1 MGFSI
6 DWDDLFQYSTV
17 KIVRIRDRRL
27 GILHLSF
34 LVGIIAY
41 IVVYSA
47 IIKKGYLFTE
57 VPIGSVRTSLK
68 SPNTFAT
75 NLTYCA
81 NQQHSGSTYPFTP
94 LDCNYWDEQLALFPV
109 GQDSTFTCTTR
120 VRLSNQ
126 SANCDFTSPTC
137 KFIDEPGSAQNI
149 YIADIESFTILIDHT
164 MYASSS
170 GSQFNAV
177 DLHGYMLNQD
187 GDQVQIDA
195 NGTSIGVSGKPDIM
209 TIGQLLSFGGVS
221 LDQAS
226 PVDSNVSIRYDG
238 VVLFVFITYSNT
250 YTYSTSDFR
259 YVYSVQ
265 QIANTIYDVP
275 EIVILKDINT
285 RLLLKRHGIRVIFIQ
300 TGTIGSFHFQTLLLT
315 LVSGLGLLAVATT
328 VVDQLAI
335 RLLPQ
340 RKSYS
345 SLKFQ
350 VTESMSNP
358 MKKRITTDEG
368 EDVLYTRIEGL

>member
-1 MGFSI
+1 MGLNF
-6 DWDDLFQYSTV
+6 DWDDIFQYSTV
-17 KIVRIRDRRL
+17 KVVRIRDRRL
-27 GILHLSF
+27 GILHLLF
-34 LVGIIAY
+34 LVGIVAY
-41 IVVYSA
+41 IVIYSA
-47 IIKKGYLFTE
+47 IVKKGYLFTE

-68 SPNTFAT
+68 APNTFAS
-75 NLTYCA
+75 NLTYCL
-81 NQQHSGSTYPFTP
+81 NQNSTEKYQWTP
-94 LDCNYWDEQLALFPV
+94 LECNYWDEQLALFPV

-120 VRLSNQ
+120 VRLSKQ
-126 SANCDFTSPTC
+126 KADCDFTSPNC
-137 KFIDEPGSAQNI
+137 KFVDVPGTAQNI

-177 DLHGYMLNQD
+177 DLHGYILNQD
-187 GDQVQIDA
+187 GDEVQINE
-195 NGTSIGVSGKPDIM
+195 NGTSVGVQGKPDII
-209 TIGQLLSFGGVS
+209 TLGQLLSFGGVS
-221 LDQAS
+221 LDQSS

-265 QIANTIYDVP
+265 QIENTIYDVP
-275 EIVILKDINT
+275 ETIILESIDS
-285 RLLLKRHGIRVIFIQ
+285 RLLYKRHGVRVIFIQ

-328 VVDQLAI
+328 VVDQMAI

>member
-1 MGFSI
+1 MAFNF
-6 DWDDLFQYSTV
+6 DWDDIFQYSTV

-27 GILHLSF
+27 GILHLTF

-68 SPNTFAT
+68 APNTFAT
-75 NLTYCA
+75 NLTYCS
-81 NQQHSGSTYPFTP
+81 NQVHQDTYPFTP
-94 LDCNYWDEQLALFPV
+94 LICNYWDEQLALFPV

-120 VRLSNQ
+120 VRTSKQ
-126 SANCDFTSPTC
+126 TANCNFTDPTC
-137 KFIDEPGSAQNI
+137 KFVDDLGSAQNI
-149 YIADIESFTILIDHT
+149 YIADIENFTILIDHT

-177 DLHGYMLNQD
+177 DLHGYILNQD
-187 GDQVQIDA
+187 GDEVQMDE
-195 NGTSIGVSGKPDIM
+195 NGISIGVQGKPDIM
-209 TIGQLLSFGGVS
+209 TIGQLLAFGGVS

-275 EIVILKDINT
+275 ETIILETIKS
-285 RLLLKRHGIRVIFIQ
+285 RLLFKRHGVRVIFIQ

-358 MKKRITTDEG
+358 MKKRIATDDG
-368 EDVLYTRIEGL
+368 EEKLYTRIEGL